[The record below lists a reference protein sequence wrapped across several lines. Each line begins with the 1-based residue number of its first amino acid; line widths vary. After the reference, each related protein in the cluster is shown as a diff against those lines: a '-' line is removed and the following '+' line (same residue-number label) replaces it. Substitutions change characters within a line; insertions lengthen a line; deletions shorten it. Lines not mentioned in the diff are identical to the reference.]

1 MKSLCEYSSIAFIIS
16 RKKIKFKNVN
26 SMDFK
31 KPRGTRDF
39 LAEDM
44 KERKY
49 IENTIREVV
58 ESYGFNEIKTPIFE
72 DLELFT
78 TKSGEGI
85 KEELYHFQDKG
96 GRDLTLRPEMTASVA
111 RLYNNNLRMAPKPL
125 KMYYFGSCFRY
136 ERPQAGRFRQFWQF
150 GIEVIGG
157 TPIYNEAEII
167 SMLNDALSRLNIKN
181 VELAIGHLGIIKGVL
196 TQLEIETEKQ
206 SQIIASIDKED
217 YELLDTILD
226 DCNVTDEYKNII
238 NKIISVNGSKDELI
252 QLKDELREV
261 PDSLKAAEELEEILD
276 ILEVFGCDN
285 YTVKLSIARGLDYYT
300 GVVFEVY
307 VPDLGAE
314 KQVAGGGT
322 YNLMGLFDSQEV
334 ESSGF
339 AIGFDRIIEA
349 YHRQAIEVPTA
360 EIPKVL
366 VIPIKNE
373 FKKDA
378 ISVAQVLREANIITD
393 IDLKGKKLKKNL
405 SYANSQNIDNVIM
418 IGQQEVETNT
428 VTLKRMATKEQVT
441 ISMDELVDSILKK

>member
-1 MKSLCEYSSIAFIIS
+1 MSGKIINFF
-16 RKKIKFKNVN
+16 RNVN
-26 SMDFK
+26 IMDFK

-39 LAEDM
+39 LVDDM

-49 IENTIREVV
+49 VENTIREVV
-58 ESYGFNEIKTPIFE
+58 ESYAFNEIKTPIFE

-111 RLYNNNLRMAPKPL
+111 RLYYNNLKMEAKPL

-157 TPIYNEAEII
+157 TALYNEAEII
-167 SMLNDALSRLNIKN
+167 AMLNDALTRLNIRN

-196 TQLEIETEKQ
+196 TQLDITGDKQ
-206 SQIIASIDKED
+206 SEIIASIDKED
-217 YELLDTILD
+217 YELLDSILD
-226 DCNVTDEYKNII
+226 DCGVDDEYKNII
-238 NKIISVNGSKDELI
+238 NRIINVNGSRRDLKELEEV
-252 QLKDELREV
+252 LSDV
-261 PDSLKAAEELEEILD
+261 PDSLDAVKNLD
-276 ILEVFGCDN
+276 KILELLEGFGCDN

-300 GVVFEVY
+300 GLVFEVY

-322 YNLMGLFDSQEV
+322 YNLMGLFDAQEV
-334 ESSGF
+334 ESTGF
-339 AIGFDRIIEA
+339 AIGFDRIMEA
-349 YHRQAIEVPTA
+349 YHRQDIEIP
-360 EIPKVL
+360 ESPIPKVL
-366 VIPIKNE
+366 VIPVKKE

-378 ISVAQVLREANIITD
+378 ISVAQTLRRANIITD

-418 IGQQEVETNT
+418 IGKQEVESNT
-428 VTLKRMATKEQVT
+428 VTLKKMASKEQVT
-441 ISMDELVDSILKK
+441 VNIDEVVDAILEK

>member
-1 MKSLCEYSSIAFIIS
+1 
-16 RKKIKFKNVN
+16 
-26 SMDFK
+26 MDFK

-39 LAEDM
+39 LVDDM

-49 IENTIREVV
+49 VENTIREVV
-58 ESYGFNEIKTPIFE
+58 ESYAFNEIKTPIFE

-111 RLYNNNLRMAPKPL
+111 RLYYNNLKMEAKPL

-157 TPIYNEAEII
+157 TALYNEAEII
-167 SMLNDALSRLNIKN
+167 AMLNDALTRLNIRN

-196 TQLEIETEKQ
+196 TQLDITGDKQ
-206 SQIIASIDKED
+206 SEIIASIDKED
-217 YELLDTILD
+217 YELLDSILD
-226 DCNVTDEYKNII
+226 DCGVDDEYKNII
-238 NKIISVNGSKDELI
+238 NRIINVNGSRRDLKELEEV
-252 QLKDELREV
+252 LSDV
-261 PDSLKAAEELEEILD
+261 PDSLDAVKNLD
-276 ILEVFGCDN
+276 KILELLEGFGCDN

-300 GVVFEVY
+300 GLVFEVY

-322 YNLMGLFDSQEV
+322 YNLMGLFDAQEV
-334 ESSGF
+334 ESTGF
-339 AIGFDRIIEA
+339 AIGFDRIMEA
-349 YHRQAIEVPTA
+349 YHRQDIEIP
-360 EIPKVL
+360 ESPIPKVL
-366 VIPIKNE
+366 VIPVKKE

-378 ISVAQVLREANIITD
+378 ISVAQTLRRANIITD

-418 IGQQEVETNT
+418 IGKQEVESNT
-428 VTLKRMATKEQVT
+428 VTLKKMASKEQVT
-441 ISMDELVDSILKK
+441 VNIDEVVDAILEK